1 MRNRVSCRL
10 LASLGLFLV
19 LCHVGHGQGLSYVY
33 DLKKHKASP
42 SLVLPTGLS
51 IDRPFGFN
59 VNLPIVAIGGARQ
72 ENGSLFGGFGIV
84 MPFRLAS
91 NLTADL
97 GAFAKFEQSKV
108 VGFGFLFGFRM

>member
-1 MRNRVSCRL
+1 MRNSVFGRL
-10 LASLGLFLV
+10 IATLGAFAFLSGF
-19 LCHVGHGQGLSYVY
+19 GHGQGLSYVY
-33 DLKKHKASP
+33 DLKTHKASP
-42 SLVLPTGLS
+42 SVVLPTGFS
-51 IDRPFGFN
+51 VDRPFGFD

-72 ENGSLFGGFGIV
+72 EDGSLFGGFGIV

-91 NLTADL
+91 NLSADI